1 MTIQAYVVRNS
12 GGDYNSQSNNS
23 WQFSD
28 MVLNFELTANV
39 AYPITI
45 PTPSTAVYG
54 AGGSPTR
61 MLAFFS
67 FSQGADVFLKPDNA
81 ATIAFPTGV
90 LVNGNT
96 ELNPQLYGGRE
107 VKAGQTIQ
115 LLTSGAAVFG
125 TIRLYS
131 IPAYA

>member
-1 MTIQAYVVRNS
+1 MTVQAFVVRNS

-28 MVLNFELTANV
+28 LIPNFLLTQNV
-39 AYPITI
+39 PYTVTI
-45 PTPSTAVYG
+45 PTPSTAVY
-54 AGGSPTR
+54 AGGGSAKKL
-61 MLAFFS
+61 LAFFS
-67 FSQGADVFLKPDNA
+67 FSQGANVFLKPD
-81 ATIAFPTGV
+81 TVSVIAFPTGV
-90 LVNGNT
+90 QVNGNT

-107 VKAGQTIQ
+107 VFAGQSIQ
-115 LLTSGAAVFG
+115 LLTADIGVYG